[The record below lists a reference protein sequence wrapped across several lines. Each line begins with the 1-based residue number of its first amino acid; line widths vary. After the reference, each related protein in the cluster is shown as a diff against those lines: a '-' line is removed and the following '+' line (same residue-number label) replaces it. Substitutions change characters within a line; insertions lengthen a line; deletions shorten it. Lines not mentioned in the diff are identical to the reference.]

1 MTKKDD
7 TTVSK
12 GGDGDAAALQ
22 VKADEA
28 AAAAKVAADAAAA
41 ASKSA
46 GTTGDQ
52 TPGNEPDKAAA
63 ALAAKKAADAAAQVA
78 ADAAAAADSDWEKR
92 FKGLQP
98 KHQKLVE
105 DHKDATAQFLLD
117 TAAWDAEKVKM
128 GLQID
133 TLDSDLK
140 KATEGLTGIEK
151 TNTELQ
157 GVVDSNKAK
166 LDRNKMIMET
176 YPDLAVLE
184 AKGLI
189 REDIEGDELTKALD
203 DMRSLMVAKGEAA
216 VKDLGLGAGGDGDH
230 SSGGRGEGMGSS
242 DIGEKLM
249 EAQKNR
255 DHDEVNRL
263 TALLIKTADAEI
275 FPKE

>member
-7 TTVSK
+7 TT
-12 GGDGDAAALQ
+12 GTGAGAGDAAT
-22 VKADEA
+22 V
-28 AAAAKVAADAAAA
+28 AAKAAADAAAA
-41 ASKSA
+41 AAAAA

-63 ALAAKKAADAAAQVA
+63 AVAAKAAADVAAKAA

-117 TAAWDAEKVKM
+117 TAAWDKEKIDM
-128 GLQID
+128 GLKIS
-133 TLDSDLK
+133 TLDSELK
-140 KATEGLTGIEK
+140 KATEGLTGIQKSNE
-151 TNTELQ
+151 ELQ
-157 GVVDSNKAK
+157 GLVDSNKTK

-189 REDIEGDELTKALD
+189 REDLDGDELTKALD

-216 VKDLGLGAGGDGDH
+216 IKDLGTGAGGDGDH
-230 SSGGRGEGMGSS
+230 SSGARGQGMGSA

-249 EAQKNR
+249 IAQKNR
-255 DHDEVNRL
+255 DTDEINRL
-263 TALLIKTADAEI
+263 TELLIKTADVEH